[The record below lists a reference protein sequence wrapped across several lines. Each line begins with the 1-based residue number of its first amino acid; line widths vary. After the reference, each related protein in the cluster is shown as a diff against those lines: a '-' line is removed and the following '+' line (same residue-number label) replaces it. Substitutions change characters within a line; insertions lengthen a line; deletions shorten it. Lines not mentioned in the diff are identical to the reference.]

1 MSLGT
6 NLFGSEIELISERSG
21 KCLVRSIAG
30 IECDGQNIGGTLRE
44 PSRRLGQTPGA
55 HVSHQRQPRGR
66 SERSGEMES

>member
-44 PSRRLGQTPGA
+44 LSRRLGQTPGA
-55 HVSHQRQPRGR
+55 ARIASMTAPWSLRTLG
-66 SERSGEMES
+66 